1 MPDTKR
7 ILSLAGLCRRAGG
20 VIPGADSV
28 LTSMRQTGAKY
39 PSVIFLS
46 DAASDRTKKQITD
59 KASHYEIPLAVIDAD
74 PDTVGR
80 ALGLYSP
87 CAVFGVTKKGPYEK
101 LVEAACESDDAGSVE
116 DHIVN
121 ED

>member
-1 MPDTKR
+1 MDSKR

-20 VIPGADSV
+20 VVPGSDSV
-28 LTSMRQTGAKY
+28 IGSMKQKGSTFPA
-39 PSVIFLS
+39 IIILS

-59 KASHYEIPLAVIDAD
+59 KARYNNVPLAIIDAD

-87 CAVFGVTKKGPYEK
+87 CAVFGVTKRGPYEK
-101 LVEAACESDDAGSVE
+101 LIETACPSDDSGSVD
-116 DHIVN
+116 DHKVN
-121 ED
+121 NG

>member
-1 MPDTKR
+1 MDTKR

-28 LTSMRQTGAKY
+28 LSAMRQKGKTFPA
-39 PSVIFLS
+39 VIILS
-46 DAASDRTKKQITD
+46 AEASDRTKKQITD
-59 KASHYEIPLAVIDAD
+59 KARYNNVPLAVIEAD

-87 CAVFGVTKKGPYEK
+87 CAAFGVTKRGPYEK
-101 LVEAACESDDAGSVE
+101 LVEAACASDAKL
-116 DHIVN
+116 
-121 ED
+121 

>member
-1 MPDTKR
+1 MDTKR

-20 VIPGADSV
+20 VIPGTDSV
-28 LTSMRQTGAKY
+28 LTAMRQKGATF
-39 PSVIFLS
+39 PSVIILS

-59 KASHYEIPLAVIDAD
+59 KASYYNIPLAIIDAD

-87 CAVFGVTKKGPYEK
+87 CAAFGVTQRGPYEK
-101 LVEAACESDDAGSVE
+101 LIEAACETDAKL
-116 DHIVN
+116 
-121 ED
+121 

>member
-1 MPDTKR
+1 MLDTKR

-28 LTSMRQTGAKY
+28 LGAMRMKGAKF
-39 PSVIFLS
+39 PSLIVLS
-46 DAASDRTKKQITD
+46 EAASDRTKKQITD
-59 KASHYEIPLAVIDAD
+59 KASYYMIPLAVIDAD

-87 CAVFGVTKKGPYEK
+87 CAVFGVTKRGPYEK
-101 LVEAACESDDAGSVE
+101 LMEVACTSDAKL
-116 DHIVN
+116 
-121 ED
+121 